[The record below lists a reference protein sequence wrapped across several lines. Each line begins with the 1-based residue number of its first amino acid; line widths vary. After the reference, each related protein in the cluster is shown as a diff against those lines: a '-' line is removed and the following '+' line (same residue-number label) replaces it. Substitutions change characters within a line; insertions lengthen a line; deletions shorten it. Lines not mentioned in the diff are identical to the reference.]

1 MRDKLKKQ
9 EQKRRINI
17 QETAVSEQ
25 ANLLPTLV
33 LGAGAWGTA
42 LAMAMARNGHETW
55 LWGRDKLHCAEMQ
68 TSRENAKYL
77 PGIAFPDALS
87 VVDDVHKALQNCG
100 HVLISVPSKAFVESL
115 QMIKPVLAA
124 TTPVSWAT
132 KGLAP
137 DTGELLYDVARS
149 VLGESHPLAV
159 ISGPSFAAEVAANL
173 PTAFT
178 VASEDGDFAKQLAGL
193 FHSPTLRVYT
203 TYDVL
208 GVQIGG
214 TVKNV
219 LAISAGI
226 SDGLGY
232 GANARAALITRGMAE
247 IRRLAA
253 ALGAETETLF
263 GLSGIGDLILTCTD
277 DQSRNRQLGLAI
289 GRGLSV
295 DDAVKFVGKTV
306 EGMHAAREVMLRARQ
321 ADIEMPIVEQV
332 CKILFEGYDPRESVQ
347 ALLCR
352 EQKAELTPPV
362 N

>member
-1 MRDKLKKQ
+1 M
-9 EQKRRINI
+9 
-17 QETAVSEQ
+17 SEQ
-25 ANLLPTLV
+25 ANLTPTLV

-42 LAMAMARNGHETW
+42 LAMAIARNGHETW
-55 LWGRDKLHCAEMQ
+55 LWGRDKQHCLKMQ
-68 TSRENAKYL
+68 SSRENTRYL
-77 PGIAFPDALS
+77 PGKVFPESLKI
-87 VVDDVHKALQNCG
+87 VDDLDKVIKSCD
-100 HVLISVPSKAFVESL
+100 HVLVAVPSKAFVESL
-115 QMIKPVLAA
+115 QMIKPMLADSTA
-124 TTPVSWAT
+124 VSWAT

-149 VLGESHPLAV
+149 ILGEAHPLAV
-159 ISGPSFAAEVAANL
+159 ISGPSFAAEVAADL
-173 PTAFT
+173 PTAVT
-178 VASEDGDFAKQLAGL
+178 VASEDGLFAKQLAGL
-193 FHSPTLRVYT
+193 FHCATLRVYT

-226 SDGLGY
+226 SDGLGF

-295 DDAVKFVGKTV
+295 DDAVKYVGKTV